1 MKRTDPAASL
11 YTYVSSN
18 PSAEQADDSSFFYR
32 SPTSSPTSHHVGR
45 AKAPIHP
52 ARCATGGDYPAGR
65 WPLPLRAQIIAHNPS
80 NG

>member
-32 SPTSSPTSHHVGR
+32 SPTSSPASHHVGR
-45 AKAPIHP
+45 RAKAPSGAVHHRRGLP
-52 ARCATGGDYPAGR
+52 R
-65 WPLPLRAQIIAHNPS
+65 WPLPRRAQIIARDPS